1 MTEQRPPGDLHDRTG
16 ELIEAYSLDALEP
29 EEAAIVNAH
38 LDEGCEGCEE
48 EISLLRSIVDR
59 IPLGVPLRRTPAVLK
74 ERVLREVQAD
84 IDSGAAHATAPIP
97 LPARR
102 AAEASAPSRISA
114 LAAPWRP
121 ARFASMAA
129 SVAILAAVGLVGW
142 NFVLQGDVS
151 YLDDE
156 SEALLATVAT
166 VEAQQREAQVA
177 LLSAQEEVADASARS
192 DELETRMTAIV
203 TVMGSDEQERVSL
216 AGTSDAPR
224 GAWGN
229 ILVNSNDGTFI
240 ILASGLKPG
249 GEGGYVLWIHTEG
262 GDVIPVS
269 FFYVNESGNGLGYGK
284 IDGELGEASITVS
297 HEYDRSVRAPTG
309 PSKMERYR

>member
-1 MTEQRPPGDLHDRTG
+1 
-16 ELIEAYSLDALEP
+16 
-29 EEAAIVNAH
+29 
-38 LDEGCEGCEE
+38 
-48 EISLLRSIVDR
+48 
-59 IPLGVPLRRTPAVLK
+59 
-74 ERVLREVQAD
+74 
-84 IDSGAAHATAPIP
+84 
-97 LPARR
+97 
-102 AAEASAPSRISA
+102 
-114 LAAPWRP
+114 
-121 ARFASMAA
+121 MAA

-142 NFVLQGDVS
+142 NVVLQGDVS
-151 YLDDE
+151 NLDDE
-156 SEALLATVAT
+156 NEALLATVAT
-166 VEAQQREAQVA
+166 VEEQQRDAQVA
-177 LLSAQEEVADASARS
+177 LQSAQEEVADASARS

-216 AGTSDAPR
+216 AGTNDAPR

-240 ILASGLKPG
+240 ILASGLEPG

-284 IDGELGEASITVS
+284 IDGELGNASITVS

-309 PSKMERYR
+309 PSKMERHR